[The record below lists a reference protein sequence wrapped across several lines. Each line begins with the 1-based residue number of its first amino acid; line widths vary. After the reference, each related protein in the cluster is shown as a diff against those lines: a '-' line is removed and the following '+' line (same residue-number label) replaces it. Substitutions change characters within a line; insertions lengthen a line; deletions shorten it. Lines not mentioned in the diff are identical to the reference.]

1 MARVE
6 IYQPTGEI
14 NVMKEWFKEKESLL
28 SQIAY
33 YSFYAAVVIEVLM
46 VIIDKSAYINP
57 IEGRLFQLTFLLCLI
72 KVCLTKYSK
81 REYATIFLV
90 CVLGAISYFVT
101 GRNEIV
107 RLVMFVA
114 ACKDID
120 MKKCMKL
127 VFWLTLVGC
136 LIIILLAVTGIYGG
150 ISLTQDYGRGS
161 VETRYTLGMGHP
173 NALQC
178 MAWALTTLGLYLYS
192 ENMKWYYFLLVTV
205 INGALF
211 LLTDS
216 KTSLLV
222 SVFTIALFI
231 FIRIF
236 KRKWAG
242 TLIFI
247 GGVLV
252 TTVCIVFS
260 VLSAQN
266 AYLIYR
272 YRWEWYWTPKVERYL
287 QLDKLLTGRINS
299 LVGTENFEGT
309 LQTWSLFSKPE
320 NVYYFDMGW
329 VRLFYWYGIIP
340 ACIFIAV
347 LLLLMIYCWR
357 KGEYAA
363 LIMIISFSLYTL
375 IEAHGISEYL
385 ARNYVF
391 FLMGAY
397 WSPMLACINK
407 NKDRES
413 KE

>member
-1 MARVE
+1 
-6 IYQPTGEI
+6 
-14 NVMKEWFKEKESLL
+14 MKEWLKEKQGLL
-28 SQIAY
+28 SKIAY
-33 YSFYAAVVIEVLM
+33 YCFYTAVIIEGMM
-46 VIIDKSAYINP
+46 VIIDKSAYTNP
-57 IEGRLFQLTFLLCLI
+57 IEGRLFQLTFLLCLF

-81 REYATIFLV
+81 REYVTIFLF
-90 CVLGAISYFVT
+90 CVLGAVSYFVT
-101 GRNEIV
+101 ERNEII

-114 ACKDID
+114 ACKGID
-120 MKKCMKL
+120 MKKCMTL
-127 VFWLTLVGC
+127 VFRLTLIGC
-136 LIIILLAVTGIYGG
+136 LVIILLSVTGIYGAV
-150 ISLTQDYGRGS
+150 SLTQDFGRGS

-178 MAWALTTLGLYLYS
+178 MVWALTILGLYLYS
-192 ENMKWYYFLLVTV
+192 ENMKWYYFLLITV

-222 SVFTIALFI
+222 AVFSIALYA

-236 KRKWAG
+236 KGKWAG

-247 GGVLV
+247 GGILV
-252 TTVCIVFS
+252 TVGCIVLS
-260 VLSAQN
+260 VLSAKN

-272 YRWEWYWTPKVERYL
+272 FRWEWYWTPQVERYL

-309 LQTWSLFSKPE
+309 LQTWSLFSRPE

-357 KGEYAA
+357 KGENAA
-363 LIMIISFSLYTL
+363 MIMIISFFLYTL

-391 FLMGAY
+391 FLLGAY
-397 WSPMLACINK
+397 WSPMLACIK
-407 NKDRES
+407 KKKDRES

>member
-1 MARVE
+1 
-6 IYQPTGEI
+6 
-14 NVMKEWFKEKESLL
+14 MKEWLKEKQGLL
-28 SQIAY
+28 SKIAY
-33 YSFYAAVVIEVLM
+33 YSFYTAVIIEVMM

-81 REYATIFLV
+81 REYVTIFLF
-90 CVLGAISYFVT
+90 CILGAVSYFIT
-101 GRNEIV
+101 ERNEII

-114 ACKDID
+114 ACKGID
-120 MKKCMKL
+120 MKKCMTL
-127 VFWLTLVGC
+127 VFRLTLIGC
-136 LIIILLAVTGIYGG
+136 LVIILLSVTGIYGAV
-150 ISLTQDYGRGS
+150 SLTQDFGRGS

-178 MAWALTTLGLYLYS
+178 MIWALTTLGLYLYS
-192 ENMKWYYFLLVTV
+192 ENMKWYYFLLITV

-216 KTSLLV
+216 KTSLVVAL
-222 SVFTIALFI
+222 FTIVLYV

-236 KRKWAG
+236 KGKWAG

-247 GGVLV
+247 GGIPV
-252 TTVCIVFS
+252 TVACIVLS
-260 VLSAQN
+260 VLSAKN

-272 YRWEWYWTPKVERYL
+272 FRWEWYWTPQVERYL

-309 LQTWSLFSKPE
+309 LQTWSLFSRPE

-340 ACIFIAV
+340 ACIFIVA

-357 KGEYAA
+357 KGENAA

-397 WSPMLACINK
+397 WSPMLACIK
-407 NKDRES
+407 KKKDREP